1 MDLCDECV
9 GLGYGALVCVGPR
22 DGCGSLNCGGCGS
35 LNCGVSA
42 ACEGALGLHS

>member
-1 MDLCDECV
+1 MDLCDGCVV

-22 DGCGSLNCGGCGS
+22 DGCES
-35 LNCGVSA
+35 LNCGVSV